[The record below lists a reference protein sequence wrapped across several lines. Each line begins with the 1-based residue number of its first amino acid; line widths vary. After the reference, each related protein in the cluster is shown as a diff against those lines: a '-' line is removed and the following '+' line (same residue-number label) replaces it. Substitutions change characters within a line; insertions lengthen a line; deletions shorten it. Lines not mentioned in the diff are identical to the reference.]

1 MFDRIIANAR
11 KLNLPRFNIG
21 INWVDI
27 YDIEQRLLIYNLND
41 KQLSDRLDDEIIKLQ
56 NSYAE
61 EMLLSKKC
69 YDSKNEI
76 SNKINSNHNELDNLN
91 DKKSSFNDE
100 LLDINDMID
109 NYEEQIKTREDAV
122 KTREDALKS
131 KEDNLKSKED
141 ALKSREDEVKSRED
155 EVKTREDKVKTRE
168 HEVKTREDTL
178 KSKEDAIKNREQ
190 QIKSRED
197 AVKTREDAE
206 LERKEL
212 EMKELERKQLERKQL
227 ERKELERK
235 ELEMKELEKK
245 ERKKQKRERQ
255 KINKKNK
262 NINKEENLDNI
273 IKEVESEINNKSR
286 KELQIQNDN
295 NNKRLKKKLEKKNR
309 GEMDIIE
316 NTHRTVN
323 EKNNE
328 KVTQEY
334 HYHLKEQVISIEHY
348 DDGFKNALF
357 NLIIKNK
364 EKIEKIRIISKCE
377 KLYFDETNNFFRLLV
392 KRGIDEYKKIA
403 SASTLISNMVF
414 KLREKIEQG
423 KLFFNKTIYNNQ
435 KSII

>member
-21 INWVDI
+21 VNWVDI
-27 YDIEQRLLIYNLND
+27 YDIEQRLLNYNLNN

-76 SNKINSNHNELDNLN
+76 SNKINSNDNELDNLN

-109 NYEEQIKTREDAV
+109 NYEEQIKTREDAL
-122 KTREDALKS
+122 KSREDKVKS
-131 KEDNLKSKED
+131 REDKV
-141 ALKSREDEVKSRED
+141 KSREDEVKSKEDTLKSKGDEVKTRED
-155 EVKTREDKVKTRE
+155 EVKTREDSVKTREDSVKTRE
-168 HEVKTREDTL
+168 HV
-178 KSKEDAIKNREQ
+178 
-190 QIKSRED
+190 
-197 AVKTREDAE
+197 E
-206 LERKEL
+206 LERKE
-212 EMKELERKQLERKQL
+212 LERKQL

-235 ELEMKELEKK
+235 ELERKELEMRELEKK

-255 KINKKNK
+255 KTNKKNK

-295 NNKRLKKKLEKKNR
+295 NNKRLKKKLEKKNK

-414 KLREKIEQG
+414 KLRETIEQG
-423 KLFFNKTIYNNQ
+423 KLFFNKIIYNNQ
-435 KSII
+435 KSIL

>member
-61 EMLLSKKC
+61 EILLSKKC

-76 SNKINSNHNELDNLN
+76 SNKINSNDNELDNLN

-109 NYEEQIKTREDAV
+109 NYEEQIKTREDAL
-122 KTREDALKS
+122 KSREDALKS
-131 KEDNLKSKED
+131 REDSVKSKEDSVKSKED
-141 ALKSREDEVKSRED
+141 ALKSREDSVKSRED
-155 EVKTREDKVKTRE
+155 SV
-168 HEVKTREDTL
+168 
-178 KSKEDAIKNREQ
+178 
-190 QIKSRED
+190 KSRED
-197 AVKTREDAE
+197 SVKTREDAE
-206 LERKEL
+206 LERKVL
-212 EMKELERKQLERKQL
+212 EMKELERKELEL
-227 ERKELERK
+227 KELEIK

-295 NNKRLKKKLEKKNR
+295 NNKRLKKKLEKKNK

>member
-76 SNKINSNHNELDNLN
+76 SNKINSNDNELDNLN

-109 NYEEQIKTREDAV
+109 NYEEQIKTREDALKSREDV
-122 KTREDALKS
+122 LKSREDALKS
-131 KEDNLKSKED
+131 KEDNLKSREDALKSREDSVKSREDSVKSKED
-141 ALKSREDEVKSRED
+141 ALKSREDS
-155 EVKTREDKVKTRE
+155 
-168 HEVKTREDTL
+168 
-178 KSKEDAIKNREQ
+178 
-190 QIKSRED
+190 
-197 AVKTREDAE
+197 E
-206 LERKEL
+206 LERKVL
-212 EMKELERKQLERKQL
+212 EMKELERKEL
-227 ERKELERK
+227 ERKELELKELEIK

-295 NNKRLKKKLEKKNR
+295 NNKRLKKKLEKKNK

>member
-27 YDIEQRLLIYNLND
+27 YDIEQRLLIYNLNE

-91 DKKSSFNDE
+91 DKKSTFNDE
-100 LLDINDMID
+100 LLDINHMID
-109 NYEEQIKTREDAV
+109 NYEDA
-122 KTREDALKS
+122 
-131 KEDNLKSKED
+131 LKSKED

-155 EVKTREDKVKTRE
+155 EVKSRED
-168 HEVKTREDTL
+168 EVKSREDEV
-178 KSKEDAIKNREQ
+178 KSREDEVKSREDEVKSREDAFKNREQ

-197 AVKTREDAE
+197 SLKFKEDAE

-212 EMKELERKQLERKQL
+212 EMKELERKELERKEL
-227 ERKELERK
+227 EKKELERK
-235 ELEMKELEKK
+235 ELEKKELEKK

-262 NINKEENLDNI
+262 NINKEQNLDNI

-295 NNKRLKKKLEKKNR
+295 NNKRLKKKLEKKNK

-414 KLREKIEQG
+414 KLREIIEQG

>member
-21 INWVDI
+21 VNWVDI
-27 YDIEQRLLIYNLND
+27 YDIEQRLLNYNLNN

-76 SNKINSNHNELDNLN
+76 SNKINSNDNELDNLN

-109 NYEEQIKTREDAV
+109 NYEEQIKTREDAL
-122 KTREDALKS
+122 KSREDKV
-131 KEDNLKSKED
+131 
-141 ALKSREDEVKSRED
+141 KSREDEVKSKEDTLKSKGDEVKTREDEIKSRED
-155 EVKTREDKVKTRE
+155 EVKTREDSVKTRE
-168 HEVKTREDTL
+168 HV
-178 KSKEDAIKNREQ
+178 
-190 QIKSRED
+190 
-197 AVKTREDAE
+197 
-206 LERKEL
+206 EL
-212 EMKELERKQLERKQL
+212 EMKELERKQLERKEL
-227 ERKELERK
+227 ELKELEIK

-295 NNKRLKKKLEKKNR
+295 NNRRLKKKLEKKNN

-316 NTHRTVN
+316 NTHRTIN

-414 KLREKIEQG
+414 KLREKIEQC

>member
-27 YDIEQRLLIYNLND
+27 YDIEQRLLNYNLNN

-61 EMLLSKKC
+61 EILLSKKC

-76 SNKINSNHNELDNLN
+76 SNKINSNDNELDNLN

-109 NYEEQIKTREDAV
+109 NYEEQIKTREDALKSREDV
-122 KTREDALKS
+122 LKSREDALKS
-131 KEDNLKSKED
+131 KEDNLKSREDALKSREDSVKSREDSVKSKED
-141 ALKSREDEVKSRED
+141 ALKSREDS
-155 EVKTREDKVKTRE
+155 
-168 HEVKTREDTL
+168 
-178 KSKEDAIKNREQ
+178 
-190 QIKSRED
+190 
-197 AVKTREDAE
+197 E
-206 LERKEL
+206 LERKVL
-212 EMKELERKQLERKQL
+212 EMKELERKEL
-227 ERKELERK
+227 ERKELELKELEIK

-295 NNKRLKKKLEKKNR
+295 NNKRLKKKLEKKNK

>member
-109 NYEEQIKTREDAV
+109 NYEEQIKI
-122 KTREDALKS
+122 
-131 KEDNLKSKED
+131 
-141 ALKSREDEVKSRED
+141 REDEVKSRED
-155 EVKTREDKVKTRE
+155 EVKSREDAV
-168 HEVKTREDTL
+168 
-178 KSKEDAIKNREQ
+178 KSKEDALKSREDALKSREDAL
-190 QIKSRED
+190 KSRED
-197 AVKTREDAE
+197 AVKSKEDAD
-206 LERKEL
+206 LERKVL
-212 EMKELERKQLERKQL
+212 EMKELERKEL
-227 ERKELERK
+227 ERKELELKELEIK

-295 NNKRLKKKLEKKNR
+295 NNKRLKKKLEKKNK

>member
-1 MFDRIIANAR
+1 MFDRIIANAK
-11 KLNLPRFNIG
+11 KLNLPRYNIG

-69 YDSKNEI
+69 YDSKNGI
-76 SNKINSNHNELDNLN
+76 TNKINSNHNELDNLN
-91 DKKSSFNDE
+91 DKKSNFNDE
-100 LLDINDMID
+100 LLDINNLID
-109 NYEEQIKTREDAV
+109 NYEEQIKI
-122 KTREDALKS
+122 REDALKS
-131 KEDNLKSKED
+131 KEDAELERK
-141 ALKSREDEVKSRED
+141 
-155 EVKTREDKVKTRE
+155 
-168 HEVKTREDTL
+168 
-178 KSKEDAIKNREQ
+178 
-190 QIKSRED
+190 
-197 AVKTREDAE
+197 E

-212 EMKELERKQLERKQL
+212 EMKELERKKL
-227 ERKELERK
+227 ERKELELK
-235 ELEMKELEKK
+235 ELEIKELEKKELEKK

-262 NINKEENLDNI
+262 NINKEENLDDI
-273 IKEVESEINNKSR
+273 LKEVENEINNKS
-286 KELQIQNDN
+286 KKQIQIQNDN

-316 NTHRTVN
+316 NTQQRIH
-323 EKNNE
+323 EKDDDSLKN
-328 KVTQEY
+328 TQEY

-403 SASTLISNMVF
+403 NASTLISNMVF
-414 KLREKIEQG
+414 KLRETIEQG

>member
-1 MFDRIIANAR
+1 MFDRIIANAK
-11 KLNLPRFNIG
+11 KLNLPRYNIG

-91 DKKSSFNDE
+91 DKKSNFNDE
-100 LLDINDMID
+100 LLDINNLID
-109 NYEEQIKTREDAV
+109 NYEEQIKSR
-122 KTREDALKS
+122 
-131 KEDNLKSKED
+131 ED

-155 EVKTREDKVKTRE
+155 G
-168 HEVKTREDTL
+168 
-178 KSKEDAIKNREQ
+178 
-190 QIKSRED
+190 IKSRED
-197 AVKTREDAE
+197 AD
-206 LERKEL
+206 LERKEF
-212 EMKELERKQLERKQL
+212 

-235 ELEMKELEKK
+235 ELEKKELEKK

-262 NINKEENLDNI
+262 NINKEENLDDI
-273 IKEVESEINNKSR
+273 LKEVENEINNKS
-286 KELQIQNDN
+286 KKQIQIQNDN

-316 NTHRTVN
+316 NTQQRIN
-323 EKNNE
+323 EKDDDSLKN
-328 KVTQEY
+328 TQEY